1 MSVLSWNNPYGWLY
15 VLLFVFIFS
24 AGLVFGSAR
33 ISSGFYTKVICKGEV
48 SSKFISLSFDDGPS
62 PGQTERILEVLQK
75 HNVKAAFFCIG
86 KNAQNNPSLINK
98 IFSEGHLIGNHSFS
112 HGFWFDLLSKRK
124 MKEEIYKTNNLISE
138 LTGKQMKFF
147 RPPYGVT
154 TPVLAKVVKET
165 GMFAVGWSVRTFDT
179 AAKDNKEKIRRKLK
193 NINPGD
199 IILFHDHVQCLPEVL
214 DEFIV
219 EMKSESVNIIPL
231 DGLIKMKAYE

>member
-1 MSVLSWNNPYGWLY
+1 MY